1 MYLLRRRTQ
10 HPAPSNPDAAG
21 CGGELGMGW
30 LDPVGSAGNPSG
42 PASCKAGIAL
52 GRSTGKLSLGARGA
66 TQQTSLYRKNPQ
78 LVNNFTSL
86 TQTLVAH
93 RKIGFKKLAN
103 FFVAKTEDR

>member
-1 MYLLRRRTQ
+1 
-10 HPAPSNPDAAG
+10 
-21 CGGELGMGW
+21 MGS

-52 GRSTGKLSLGARGA
+52 GQSTGKLNLGARGA
-66 TQQTSLYRKNPQ
+66 TQRTSLYRKKPQ

-93 RKIGFKKLAN
+93 RKIGFKKPEN